1 MTEWEKY
8 CLSQEGNL
16 QKMFPNAN
24 LKNPKTLTDKL
35 QWLKIHDSTMLKAYC
50 ADKITLRDYCTEK
63 LGKDICIPIL
73 AVYEKPEQIEWDKLP
88 EKFVIKCNHGS
99 AMNIIVKNKNTVN
112 KQNINKQ
119 LKNWLSCKYGNLSLE
134 LFYNLISPKIFIEE
148 YKEDKKDGALTDYK
162 FICFNGEVKYLQVI
176 NGRFTDSLHFNYY
189 TTNFEPMKDVSWN
202 AHPARYDL
210 PDKKPNN
217 FEEMKEYASKLCKEF
232 KCVRVDFY
240 SINNETYLSEL
251 TFIPASGRITYKNP
265 NTNLEFGKL
274 LRL

>member
-8 CLSQEGNL
+8 CLSQEVNL

-134 LFYNLISPKIFIEE
+134 LFYNLISPKIFHSCI
-148 YKEDKKDGALTDYK
+148 A
-162 FICFNGEVKYLQVI
+162 FLQ
-176 NGRFTDSLHFNYY
+176 
-189 TTNFEPMKDVSWN
+189 
-202 AHPARYDL
+202 
-210 PDKKPNN
+210 
-217 FEEMKEYASKLCKEF
+217 EMFFLNLILFDDPLDMAYFYNIQLN
-232 KCVRVDFY
+232 FY
-240 SINNETYLSEL
+240 SSQDV
-251 TFIPASGRITYKNP
+251 NP
-265 NTNLEFGKL
+265 SQEMHRMF
-274 LRL
+274 